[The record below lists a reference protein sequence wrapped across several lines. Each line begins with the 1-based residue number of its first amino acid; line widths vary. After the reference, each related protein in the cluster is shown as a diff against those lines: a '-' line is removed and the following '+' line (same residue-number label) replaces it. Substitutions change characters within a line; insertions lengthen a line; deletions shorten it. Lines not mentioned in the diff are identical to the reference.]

1 MKQTTKLKQVNIK
14 MPLSTYEQLK
24 NFSTATGRTVQ
35 SVLIASSTEYL
46 QRQEQL
52 AAIERESMLS
62 WQDYL
67 NNDVED
73 VAELQPVINSIRV
86 RANAA
91 LAGINKITCPK

>member
-1 MKQTTKLKQVNIK
+1 MKQAATLKQVNIK

-24 NFSTATGRTVQ
+24 SFSTATGRTVQ
-35 SVLIASSTEYL
+35 SVIIASSTEYM

-73 VAELQPVINSIRV
+73 VAELQPVINSIRE
-86 RANAA
+86 RANLA
-91 LAGINKITCPK
+91 LASMNKIT

>member
-1 MKQTTKLKQVNIK
+1 MKQTAALKQVNIK

-35 SVLIASSTEYL
+35 SVLIASSDEYL

-52 AAIERESMLS
+52 AAIDRESMLS

-73 VAELQPVINSIRV
+73 VAELLPVINSIRS

-91 LAGINKITCPK
+91 LAGMNKTT

>member
-1 MKQTTKLKQVNIK
+1 MKQAVALKQVNIK

-24 NFSTATGRTVQ
+24 SFSAATGRSVQ
-35 SVLIASSTEYL
+35 SVLISSSDEYL

-52 AAIERESMLS
+52 TAIERESMLS
-62 WQDYL
+62 WQEYL

-73 VAELQPVINSIRV
+73 VAELQPVINSIRS

-91 LAGINKITCPK
+91 LVGMNKSTWSK

>member
-1 MKQTTKLKQVNIK
+1 MKPAAVLKQVNIK

-24 NFSTATGRTVQ
+24 SFSVATGRTVQ
-35 SVLIASSTEYL
+35 SILIASSDEYL

-52 AAIERESMLS
+52 AVIERESMLS

-73 VAELQPVINSIRV
+73 VAELLPVINSIRE
-86 RANAA
+86 RAKSA
-91 LAGINKITCPK
+91 LASMNKTA

>member
-1 MKQTTKLKQVNIK
+1 MKQTATLKQVNIK

-24 NFSTATGRTVQ
+24 NFSAATGRSVQ
-35 SVLIASSTEYL
+35 SVLITSSSEYL

-52 AAIERESMLS
+52 VAIDNESMLS

-73 VAELQPVINSIRV
+73 VAELLPVINSIRA
-86 RANAA
+86 RANSA
-91 LAGINKITCPK
+91 LASMNKTA